1 MPSPTPT
8 KKFRRRLKTLLA
20 VFLLLLVI
28 AVFLIPRM
36 GTYLVRQDKPVKGD
50 ALVILMG
57 NIPDRVLEA
66 ADLYREGYAG
76 KILIVMADRYGIG
89 VFRKKGIPLDGQT
102 AIAQK
107 ALIGLGIPADSII
120 ILPGDAKSTLDEAVA
135 VSHYTEQHPQFD
147 TLLLVTSSYHS
158 RRATLTFNKE
168 FRHLPHPVTI
178 VSCPSKY
185 TGFHSKDWWKD
196 RESAK
201 LVFLEYLKL
210 VNTWLFQ

>member
-1 MPSPTPT
+1 MEPII
-8 KKFRRRLKTLLA
+8 KKKKNTGKKVVLA
-20 VFLLLLVI
+20 VSLLLILLSFLLV
-28 AVFLIPRM
+28 PRI

-89 VFRKKGIPLDGQT
+89 VLRKKGIPLDGQT

-120 ILPGDAKSTLDEAVA
+120 ILPGDAQSTLDEAVA

-168 FRHLPHPVTI
+168 FRHLLHPVTI

-201 LVFLEYLKL
+201 LVFYEYLKL